1 MPQNTIVIASS
12 NKGKLREIQ
21 DILASL
27 NVEVVTVPSEIL
39 DGIEETGATFAEN
52 ALIKARAIAERT
64 GRIAIADDSVLEV
77 DALEGA
83 PGVLSSRFAEND
95 TMRVSKLLD
104 MLEGVPL
111 NERSARFR
119 CSVAIA
125 SPSGKTAVTEGTAE
139 GLISTEPKGE
149 NGFGYDPVFYYPS
162 LGRTF
167 AEMTA
172 EEKRAVSHRGKAL
185 ARLKELISEF
195 LD

>member
-64 GRIAIADDSVLEV
+64 GRIAIADDSGLEV